1 MKVTSSYQVELLRI
15 NKTLQPT
22 INIGRD
28 ALAFCVEKINDS
40 WNDVSAVELP
50 KQRFNF
56 VEKLFHQTK
65 DNPNPKYAD
74 FDTMFYKM
82 PAYFRRAI
90 IQHALGVVSSYQ
102 SNYKHWLASDQKK
115 QAPKLQTKHMWYPTF
130 YNDNM
135 YVEGEGDTVCL
146 KLYNGADWVW
156 HTVAVRHTDLAYL
169 QKYWSHIKA
178 SAPTMEKRHGKY
190 YLRFSFEEKAAL
202 HDTENGAERICAVDL
217 GINTDAVCSIIR
229 KDGTILGRKFI
240 DFPSDKD
247 RLYRMLNRIKRYQRE
262 HGSRSVGSFWSYAQ
276 RANDELSKKIAVAIT
291 EYAASQNA
299 DVIVFEKLDMKN
311 SRTKSQKISLW
322 RKNGIQT
329 IAEHK
334 AHRLGI
340 HISHVCAWGTSK
352 LAFDG
357 SGKLTRDKDNQALAT
372 FASGKRYNC
381 DLSASYNI
389 GARYYIRETLK
400 PLNESSRSRLQAK
413 VPDAGRRTHCTY
425 ATLLAVLKEQ
435 PIAA

>member
-276 RANDELSKKIAVAIT
+276 RANV
-291 EYAASQNA
+291 
-299 DVIVFEKLDMKN
+299 EKDCCGNRRIRCFPK
-311 SRTKSQKISLW
+311 RRRYCV
-322 RKNGIQT
+322 RK
-329 IAEHK
+329 
-334 AHRLGI
+334 
-340 HISHVCAWGTSK
+340 
-352 LAFDG
+352 
-357 SGKLTRDKDNQALAT
+357 
-372 FASGKRYNC
+372 
-381 DLSASYNI
+381 
-389 GARYYIRETLK
+389 ARYEEQPDK
-400 PLNESSRSRLQAK
+400 VAEDFFVAK
-413 VPDAGRRTHCTY
+413 ERHSDNRRTQGASARY
-425 ATLLAVLKEQ
+425 SYLARLCLGNKQ
-435 PIAA
+435 TCL